1 MEKLNKKG
9 FTLVELIATIVVLA
23 LVVSISAY
31 AITNIINSAKEKN
44 YKLLIKNIKDAS
56 ETYYQECKYSNNS
69 GINCSYNVTLQEY
82 TVTLQKLVNY
92 GYLKGNGTTE
102 DDKMEILNPKDNT
115 NIGKCSI
122 AVKYEGGKLTI
133 KNKSDDDSCPQDQ
146 DYN

>member
-44 YKLLIKNIKDAS
+44 YELLIKNIKDAS

-69 GINCSYNVTLQEY
+69 GITCDDTY
-82 TVTLQKLVNY
+82 TVTLQELVNY
-92 GYLKGNGTTE
+92 GYLKGNGTK
-102 DDKMEILNPKDNT
+102 DNKMEILNPKDNK
-115 NIGKCSI
+115 NIGACSI
-122 AVKYEGGKLTI
+122 AVKYEDGKLTI
-133 KNKSDDDSCPQDQ
+133 ENKSDDDSCKKLQ
-146 DYN
+146 Y

>member
-44 YKLLIKNIKDAS
+44 YDLLIKNIIDAS
-56 ETYYQECKYSNNS
+56 ETYYQECKYKYSNNS
-69 GINCSYNVTLQEY
+69 GITCDD
-82 TVTLQKLVNY
+82 TVTLQDLVNY
-92 GYLKGNGTTE
+92 GYLKGNGTE
-102 DDKMEILNPKDNT
+102 DKKMENVNPKMKIVNPK
-115 NIGKCSI
+115 NNEYIGECSI
-122 AVKYEGGKLTI
+122 AVKYENGKLTI
-133 KNKSDDDSCPQDQ
+133 ESMSDNNSCPN

>member
-44 YKLLIKNIKDAS
+44 YELLIKNIKDAS

-69 GINCSYNVTLQEY
+69 GITCNDNVTLQE
-82 TVTLQKLVNY
+82 LVNY
-92 GYLKGNGTTE
+92 GYLKGNGTE
-102 DDKMEILNPKDNT
+102 DDKMKIVNPKN
-115 NIGKCSI
+115 NIDIGECSI
-122 AVKYEGGKLTI
+122 AVKYENGKLTI
-133 KNKSDDDSCPQDQ
+133 ESMSNNNSCPN

>member
-44 YKLLIKNIKDAS
+44 YELLIKNIKDAS

-69 GINCSYNVTLQEY
+69 GIICNYNETLQEY
-82 TVTLQKLVNY
+82 TVTLQDLVNY
-92 GYLKGNGTTE
+92 GYLKGNGTE
-102 DDKMEILNPKDNT
+102 DKKMENVNPKMKIVNPKNNE
-115 NIGKCSI
+115 NIGECSI
-122 AVKYEGGKLTI
+122 AVKNENGKLTI
-133 KNKSDDDSCPQDQ
+133 EGSCPKED
-146 DYN
+146 N